1 MVSSVSSLQSNFFV
15 VDGESNAIRHL
26 LEWWVKRNLIGRNQL
41 VKKNQ
46 SRALYRFARGF
57 LNAKGY

>member
-15 VDGESNAIRHL
+15 ADGESNAIRHL

-46 SRALYRFARGF
+46 SRALYRFASGF